1 MNTCTSYS
9 LTSGQS
15 LSDSSD
21 EELIRLV
28 LQGESSAFEVLVKRY
43 EMPLFNYIRRMVGG
57 ASDAEDLF
65 QETFL
70 RVYTHLDGFRV
81 TERFRPWVYKIAT
94 NICKDHLKYRR
105 RHPQVSLDAAIGS
118 EDGSETAFD
127 RIEAPI
133 ANPSELASATETAEL
148 LEAAIEKLSPK
159 HRPVFLMARYEGMPY
174 EEIARTLGIPVG
186 TVKSRMNKAVQFLLS
201 ELQET
206 TK

>member
-1 MNTCTSYS
+1 LNTCTSYS
-9 LTSGQS
+9 FTSGQS

-118 EDGSETAFD
+118 EDGSETALD
-127 RIEAPI
+127 RMEAPI

>member
-1 MNTCTSYS
+1 M
-9 LTSGQS
+9 SGQS

-21 EELIRLV
+21 EELIQLV
-28 LQGESSAFEVLVKRY
+28 RQGRTSAFEVLVKRY
-43 EMPLFNYIRRMVGG
+43 EMPLFNYIGRMVGS

-70 RVYTHLDGFRV
+70 RVYTHLDSFRV
-81 TERFRPWVYKIAT
+81 AARFRPWVYKIAT
-94 NICKDHLKYRR
+94 NLCRDHMKYQR

-118 EDGSETAFD
+118 EDGSETALD
-127 RIEAPI
+127 RMEARI
-133 ANPSELASATETAEL
+133 ANPRELASATETAER

-159 HRPVFLMARYEGMPY
+159 HRTVFLMARYQGMPY
-174 EEIARTLGIPVG
+174 EEIAGTLGIPVG

-201 ELQET
+201 ELQEA